1 MRSWRIRGCRKPP
14 DTMSEGFL
22 YGSDPRRAL
31 PPRAPPRLRDFG
43 MALPLMHCVC
53 PSCPKSPLP
62 KGEGLKSAQR
72 TLRQSPRTQCPR
84 AFCMDLT
91 RGGPC
96 PLGLPRDSEASEWR
110 CRSCTVLPPKPA
122 LKRGRLEKCAANATS
137 KPPDTMSEGF
147 LYESDPRRAL
157 PPRAPPR
164 LRGFG
169 MALPLMHC
177 VCPSWPQSPL
187 PKGEGLKS
195 AQRTLRQSP
204 RTQCPR
210 AFCMNLTRGGPCPLG
225 LPRGSEASE
234 WRCRSCTVCVR
245 PGPKARSQKGK
256 A

>member
-31 PPRAPPRLRDFG
+31 PPRAPL
-43 MALPLMHCVC
+43 
-53 PSCPKSPLP
+53 
-62 KGEGLKSAQR
+62 
-72 TLRQSPRTQCPR
+72 
-84 AFCMDLT
+84 
-91 RGGPC
+91 
-96 PLGLPRDSEASEWR
+96 
-110 CRSCTVLPPKPA
+110 
-122 LKRGRLEKCAANATS
+122 
-137 KPPDTMSEGF
+137 
-147 LYESDPRRAL
+147 
-157 PPRAPPR
+157 R

-177 VCPSWPQSPL
+177 VCPPYPQSPL

-210 AFCMNLTRGGPCPLG
+210 TFCMDLTRGGPCPLG

-234 WRCRSCTVCVR
+234 WRCRSCTVCVSVLPPKPAPKR
-245 PGPKARSQKGK
+245 GRLEKCAANATSKPPDICPGACREIGGVTLRDAPAHQLGSRAMKSSRS
-256 A
+256 

>member
-1 MRSWRIRGCRKPP
+1 
-14 DTMSEGFL
+14 
-22 YGSDPRRAL
+22 
-31 PPRAPPRLRDFG
+31 
-43 MALPLMHCVC
+43 MHCVC
-53 PSCPKSPLP
+53 PSCPQSPLP

-96 PLGLPRDSEASEWR
+96 PLGLPRGSEASEWR
-110 CRSCTVLPPKPA
+110 CRSCTVLP
-122 LKRGRLEKCAANATS
+122 
-137 KPPDTMSEGF
+137 
-147 LYESDPRRAL
+147 
-157 PPRAPPR
+157 
-164 LRGFG
+164 
-169 MALPLMHC
+169 
-177 VCPSWPQSPL
+177 QSLL

-210 AFCMNLTRGGPCPLG
+210 AFCMDLTRGGPCPLGLPRGSEASEWRCRSCTVLPQSLLPKGEGLKSAQRTLRQSPRTQCPRAFCMDLTRGGPCPLG

-245 PGPKARSQKGK
+245 PAPKARSQKGRLEK
-256 A
+256 CAANATAKPPDRCPRACCAMGG